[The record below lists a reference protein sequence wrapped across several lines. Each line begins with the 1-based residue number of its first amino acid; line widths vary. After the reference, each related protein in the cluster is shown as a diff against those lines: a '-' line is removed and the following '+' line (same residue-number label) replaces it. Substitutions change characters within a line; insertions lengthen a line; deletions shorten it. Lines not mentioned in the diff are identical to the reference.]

1 MELKFGNQML
11 FFGRDNVKTV
21 RTNNSAVEALDQRCD
36 PAPLVRLAGHQ
47 ERWTGQ
53 GENLYSLILVNSME
67 ALLAAGQEESVI
79 SVVRQMFSLTS
90 PQARTD
96 LFLCVW
102 EMYLSRALTQL
113 KRWEEAV
120 ETQNTAMEHY
130 GRCDAKAQRQLSWYL
145 SLNGYTL
152 QLHTG
157 ALEGLEGRCQALL
170 DTAFDPRTQVEAHF
184 LLGKFYLQTGR
195 GEEAEAHLTYVID
208 HGNALL
214 CRREA
219 QVLLARLRGEPLTTE
234 QLCFVAERSLD
245 GGRLSQAAEEFQKA
259 RDGANGELPL
269 THWFNW
275 AAALLRLGRFQEGLD
290 LLEDMEISKSTPSW
304 QEDQLILLCDR
315 IVAYTGLGRLAEAT
329 QAQNQAVALFEQA
342 KLEAYR
348 TYLGLSAAVLRL
360 RLGQLEGL
368 EETLTALLE
377 QAVIGRDILTAHM
390 HLADYLL
397 AVGRGEDA
405 RPHLEYVIAH
415 AGEHRYGQEAQKALE
430 LL

>member
-1 MELKFGNQML
+1 MELKFGNQMF
-11 FFGRDNVKTV
+11 FFGQDNVKTV
-21 RTNNSAVEALDQRCD
+21 RANNSAVEALNQRCD
-36 PAPLVRLAGHQ
+36 PVPLMRLMSQSG
-47 ERWTGQ
+47 RWIGK
-53 GENLYSLILVNSME
+53 GENLSGLVLANGIE
-67 ALLAAGQEESVI
+67 ALLAAGAEQSVI
-79 SVVRQMFSLTS
+79 DLVRQMLALPV
-90 PQARTD
+90 PQARSD
-96 LFLCVW
+96 QFLCVW

-120 ETQNTAMEHY
+120 ESQNTAMEHY
-130 GRCDAKAQRQLSWYL
+130 GRCDAKAQRELSWYL

-157 ALEGLEGRCQALL
+157 ALEGLAGRCQALL
-170 DTAFDPRTQVEAHF
+170 DTAFNPRTQVEAHF
-184 LLGKFYLQTGR
+184 LLGKFHLQTDR
-195 GEEAEAHLTYVID
+195 GDEAEAHLTYVVD

-219 QVLLARLRGEPLTTE
+219 QVLLARLRGEDLTTE

-245 GGRLSQAAEEFQKA
+245 GGRLSQAAEEYQQA
-259 RDGANGELPL
+259 WDGANGELPL
-269 THWFNW
+269 PHRLNR

-290 LLEDMEISKSTPSW
+290 LLEDMEIPKSTPSW
-304 QEDQLILLCDR
+304 QVAQLAHLCNR
-315 IVAYTGLGRLAEAT
+315 VVAYTGLGRLAEAT

-348 TYLGLSAAVLRL
+348 TYLGLSAAALRL

-368 EETLTALLE
+368 EETLTALL
-377 QAVIGRDILTAHM
+377 AGAINGGDILAAHM

-397 AVGRGEDA
+397 AVGRREEA

-415 AGEHRYGQEAQKALE
+415 AGEHRYGQEAKKALE

>member
-1 MELKFGNQML
+1 MELKFGNQMF
-11 FFGRDNVKTV
+11 FFGQDNVKTV
-21 RTNNSAVEALDQRCD
+21 RANNSAVEALDQRCD

-113 KRWEEAV
+113 ERWEEAV

-130 GRCDAKAQRQLSWYL
+130 GRCDAKAQRELSWYL

-170 DTAFDPRTQVEAHF
+170 DTAFNPRTQVEAHF

-195 GEEAEAHLTYVID
+195 GDEAEAHLNYVTE

-219 QVLLARLRGEPLTTE
+219 QVLLARLRGEDLTIE
-234 QLCFVAERSLD
+234 QLCFVAQRSLE
-245 GGRLSQAAEEFQKA
+245 GGRLSQAAEAFQKA
-259 RDGANGELPL
+259 RDVAGEEFPL
-269 THWFNW
+269 SYRNDW
-275 AAALLRLGRFQEGLD
+275 AVALLRLGRFQEGLD
-290 LLEDMEISKSTPSW
+290 LLEGMEIPKSTPSW
-304 QEDQLILLCDR
+304 QTAQLAHLCNR
-315 IVAYTGLGRLAEAT
+315 VVAYTGLGRLAEAT

-348 TYLGLSAAVLRL
+348 TYLGLSAAALRL

-368 EETLTALLE
+368 EETLTALL
-377 QAVIGRDILTAHM
+377 AGAISSRDILTAHM

-397 AVGRGEDA
+397 AVGRGEGA

-415 AGEHRYGQEAQKALE
+415 AGEHRYGQEAKKALE